1 MKKNIIVGAGFSAFI
16 AKILSKKDIKIL
28 GSINHD
34 PIKDGNLFRRKS
46 LETNKLMSKKSLSY
60 GSLQFNLKS
69 GKLHDRLILGGN
81 SNIWGGK
88 INTKKISKNIKNL
101 FIKYKVF
108 LKNLSFKTTGTIS
121 NNEHIMQM
129 QTIGGKIFESKHLPL
144 KIKNAYLVNFYTEK
158 KSLDLIPGEVHN
170 VKFFIENR
178 GNSQSSGL
186 ASLDIQPVP
195 FKSYISKIG
204 CFCYEKQSLKPKEK
218 KEFLLTF
225 FLDPKIK
232 KNNKIKDISDIKLSF
247 TFSKTN

>member
-1 MKKNIIVGAGFSAFI
+1 MTIYYINLCYELFKTKAATKSNLIARKIFVYSIFYLFFLFLLILFDNLLKFNETIGFEKVVKNLNKSEISKGFSG
-16 AKILSKKDIKIL
+16 K
-28 GSINHD
+28 GYNINFNT
-34 PIKDGNLFRRKS
+34 NLDSS
-46 LETNKLMSKKSLSY
+46 LK
-60 GSLQFNLKS
+60 
-69 GKLHDRLILGGN
+69 
-81 SNIWGGK
+81 W
-88 INTKKISKNIKNL
+88 
-101 FIKYKVF
+101 
-108 LKNLSFKTTGTIS
+108 
-121 NNEHIMQM
+121 
-129 QTIGGKIFESKHLPL
+129 
-144 KIKNAYLVNFYTEK
+144 NFYTEK